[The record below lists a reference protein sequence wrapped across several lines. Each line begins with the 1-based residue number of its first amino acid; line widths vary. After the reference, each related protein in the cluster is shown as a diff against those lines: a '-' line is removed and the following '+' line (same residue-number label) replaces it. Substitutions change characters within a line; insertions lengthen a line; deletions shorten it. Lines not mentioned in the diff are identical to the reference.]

1 MNTSNS
7 TSTSFGS
14 DQMDIEN
21 HSPKLSGVAPKRRRI
36 DKSSTSSEAKI
47 QRMEDAMKKKLE
59 KEQKEKAR
67 LKKREETLKKKSET
81 AAAKK
86 NKIVGAPSEDP
97 KIRALQCDICFALFK
112 NADKKKRH
120 DHSHKDEPEVYCPMC
135 NAPIKYKYNLK
146 QHMNKC
152 QPSQKEMEQGSM
164 LAKAYPDYLRQLQEA
179 AVNPSLPM
187 PTLNG
192 MPYRMDRYSFVTG
205 FDMSLDVH
213 LDVMLPKYPT
223 DVFSE
228 DEDALDDV
236 NLFDEK

>member
-1 MNTSNS
+1 MTVFSFLFPSTFCSLVVVIVICSTSLLTHCTTAFFKFSLKYVFILRHLHQTPVFLSDMNTSNS

-86 NKIVGAPSEDP
+86 NKIVGARKLT
-97 KIRALQCDICFALFK
+97 KI
-112 NADKKKRH
+112 N
-120 DHSHKDEPEVYCPMC
+120 
-135 NAPIKYKYNLK
+135 
-146 QHMNKC
+146 
-152 QPSQKEMEQGSM
+152 M
-164 LAKAYPDYLRQLQEA
+164 LNIL
-179 AVNPSLPM
+179 
-187 PTLNG
+187 
-192 MPYRMDRYSFVTG
+192 
-205 FDMSLDVH
+205 
-213 LDVMLPKYPT
+213 
-223 DVFSE
+223 
-228 DEDALDDV
+228 
-236 NLFDEK
+236 